1 MYKTKEEK
9 AKAFLDAFE
18 EFLGIKKPKTITT
31 TKKKRN
37 DGSNKK

>member
-18 EFLGIKKPKTITT
+18 EFLGIKPKTITT